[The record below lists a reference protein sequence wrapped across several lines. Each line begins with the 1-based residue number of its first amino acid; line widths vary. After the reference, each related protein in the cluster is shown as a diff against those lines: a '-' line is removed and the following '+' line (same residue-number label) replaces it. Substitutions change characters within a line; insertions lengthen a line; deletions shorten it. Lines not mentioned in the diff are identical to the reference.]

1 MCDMI
6 YSSRVPATYNSTVV
20 MVTVTGNGD
29 VHTYMYWCL
38 SAAIFE
44 G

>member
-1 MCDMI
+1 MCDKI
-6 YSSRVPATYNSTVV
+6 YIRVHTTYGSTVA

-38 SAAIFE
+38 SAVIFE